1 MALLP
6 DYSPV
11 LDWRFHPRDSV
22 TTMGFAAEWR
32 SCVTQK
38 TILMTS
44 GPISIRW
51 TDHVS
56 APMPVGG
63 CQVRPDCGR
72 ELAKTSR
79 RESHVFQVMG
89 IATFLCRPPYAGSS
103 HSRNCANRESKRNPG
118 ETVICR

>member
-1 MALLP
+1 
-6 DYSPV
+6 
-11 LDWRFHPRDSV
+11 
-22 TTMGFAAEWR
+22 MGFAAEWR

-38 TILMTS
+38 TILMWS
-44 GPISIRW
+44 YFDSLDECA
-51 TDHVS
+51 DHVS
-56 APMPVGG
+56 AAMPVGG

-79 RESHVFQVMG
+79 RESQVFQVMG

-118 ETVICR
+118 QTVICR